1 MNMTKGRRVS
11 FEDWLNMRPEKV
23 RGFLS
28 VYNDEPFDYESD
40 TPGYEVGRQLAV
52 LAKQDGLR
60 RSDLVRK
67 RPKVEAYA
75 FTKTKMGRLYQLAER
90 AGFFNK
96 SSEGHL
102 FGNA

>member
-1 MNMTKGRRVS
+1 MNMAKGKRVS
-11 FEDWLNMRPEKV
+11 FEDWLNMHQEKV

-28 VYNDEPFDYESD
+28 IYNNEPFDYEKD
-40 TPGYEVGRQLAV
+40 TPGYEIGRQLAV

-75 FTKTKMGRLYQLAER
+75 FTKTKMSRLYQLAEK
-90 AGFFNK
+90 AGIFNK
-96 SSEGHL
+96 SSEGQL